1 MSSFHYIKRKIV
13 NHKQTFLLVID
24 KPKKKIEDKNQ
35 YFARK
40 SPDNDI
46 LCFAVVQTSLST

>member
-24 KPKKKIEDKNQ
+24 NQ
-35 YFARK
+35 KEKENKDQYLARK
-40 SPDNDI
+40 SPVNVT
-46 LCFAVVQTSLST
+46 LRFVVVQTSLST